1 MIVFL
6 FWESKS
12 NKIHVKAHP
21 LGCVLLCILFTPQ
34 KSGRKE
40 NRMENLIL
48 KDQSKLEIE
57 EGYTSARLVTYVDGY
72 ADLQGLAEKLTK
84 NNLSAIQRVS
94 QTTEELLEI
103 LSFAR
108 ENFPSLGRIS
118 SYGTPGDILRKTKEE
133 LTRLRKAGLE
143 LIYMGAESGCQ
154 QVLRSVN
161 KGASRDE
168 IIAAGKK
175 LKACGMEASV
185 TLISGLGGRK
195 LLKEHAVDSA
205 SLISEIN
212 PRYVG
217 FLTLMLD
224 EDAPIMEQIKRK
236 ELELLEPQ
244 EVLEEMRLFLQHV
257 HSEGTI
263 FRSNHASNY
272 IALKGTLDGDIPRM
286 LAQLEEIEKEQRFR
300 PERFRAL

>member
-1 MIVFL
+1 MRYEGVVYRPPSEAYSLIVQLTVGCAHNGCTFCTMYKDKPFRIRPVKEILEDFAEGAARYGDRVRRIFL
-6 FWESKS
+6 
-12 NKIHVKAHP
+12 AD
-21 LGCVLLCILFTPQ
+21 G
-34 KSGRKE
+34 
-40 NRMENLIL
+40 
-48 KDQSKLEIE
+48 D
-57 EGYTSARLVTYVDGY
+57 ALVM
-72 ADLQGLAEKLTK
+72 K
-84 NNLSAIQRVS
+84 
-94 QTTEELLEI
+94 TEELLEI

>member
-1 MIVFL
+1 MRYEGVVYRPPSEAYSLIVQLTVGCAHNGCTFCTMYKDKTFRIRPVKEILEDFAEAAARYGDRVRRIFL
-6 FWESKS
+6 
-12 NKIHVKAHP
+12 AD
-21 LGCVLLCILFTPQ
+21 G
-34 KSGRKE
+34 
-40 NRMENLIL
+40 
-48 KDQSKLEIE
+48 D
-57 EGYTSARLVTYVDGY
+57 ALVM
-72 ADLQGLAEKLTK
+72 K
-84 NNLSAIQRVS
+84 
-94 QTTEELLEI
+94 TEELLEI

-108 ENFPSLGRIS
+108 ENFPSLERIS

>member
-1 MIVFL
+1 MRYEGVVYRPPSEAYSLIVQLTVGCAHNGCTFCTMYKDKTFRIRPVKEILEDFAEGAARYGDRVRRIFL
-6 FWESKS
+6 
-12 NKIHVKAHP
+12 AD
-21 LGCVLLCILFTPQ
+21 G
-34 KSGRKE
+34 
-40 NRMENLIL
+40 
-48 KDQSKLEIE
+48 D
-57 EGYTSARLVTYVDGY
+57 ALVM
-72 ADLQGLAEKLTK
+72 K
-84 NNLSAIQRVS
+84 
-94 QTTEELLEI
+94 TEELLEI

-108 ENFPSLGRIS
+108 ENFPSLERIS

>member
-1 MIVFL
+1 MRYEGVVYRPPSEAYSLIVQLTVGCAHNGCTFCTMYKDKTFRIRPVKEILEDFAEAAARYGDRVRRIFL
-6 FWESKS
+6 
-12 NKIHVKAHP
+12 AD
-21 LGCVLLCILFTPQ
+21 G
-34 KSGRKE
+34 
-40 NRMENLIL
+40 
-48 KDQSKLEIE
+48 D
-57 EGYTSARLVTYVDGY
+57 ALVM
-72 ADLQGLAEKLTK
+72 K
-84 NNLSAIQRVS
+84 
-94 QTTEELLEI
+94 TEELLEI

>member
-1 MIVFL
+1 MRYEGVVYRPPSEAYSLIVQLTVGCAHNGCTFCTMYKDKTFRIRPVKEILEDFAEGAARYGDRVRRIFL
-6 FWESKS
+6 
-12 NKIHVKAHP
+12 AD
-21 LGCVLLCILFTPQ
+21 G
-34 KSGRKE
+34 
-40 NRMENLIL
+40 
-48 KDQSKLEIE
+48 D
-57 EGYTSARLVTYVDGY
+57 ALVM
-72 ADLQGLAEKLTK
+72 K
-84 NNLSAIQRVS
+84 
-94 QTTEELLEI
+94 TEELLEI
-103 LSFAR
+103 LSYAR
-108 ENFPSLGRIS
+108 ENFPSLERIS

-154 QVLRSVN
+154 QVLRSIN
-161 KGASRDE
+161 KGASREE

-224 EDAPIMEQIKRK
+224 EDAPIMEQIKSK